1 MVRGIRRSLVLPLL
15 FCMAAGLFACGGK
28 AATIQEQVDPTAR
41 LIVLSAFEP
50 ELSTLVRHTE
60 VEGELQVNGRTV
72 IVGKLAGVEVALS
85 LSGVS
90 MVNAAMAAQAMLDTF
105 EARGVIFS
113 GIAGGVNPNLNIGDV
128 VIPARW
134 GQYQENVFAR
144 QMQDGWD
151 SRSGYGGFGNFGM
164 MFPQPVSLVQEGGT
178 PDKEEERF
186 WFEVDPGMLE
196 AAQRAAAGVTL
207 ERCLGIAPCLEQA
220 PSIVIGGN
228 GVSGPTFV
236 DNAEYRQ
243 YVWETFQADA
253 LDMESAAVAHVAYT
267 NNVPFIAFRSLS
279 DLAGGGAGAN
289 EMAAFFMLAAENAA
303 RTVEKFLE
311 EVAVEVQ
318 P

>member
-1 MVRGIRRSLVLPLL
+1 MKQYIWRSLLL
-15 FCMAAGLFACGGK
+15 LLCMAVSLSACRGK
-28 AATIQEQVDPTAR
+28 PGIIQPQVDPTAR

-50 ELSTLVRHTE
+50 ELSALVKQTE
-60 VEGELQVNGRTV
+60 IAGEFLVNGRAV

-90 MVNAAMAAQAMLDTF
+90 MVNAAMATQALLDAF
-105 EARGVIFS
+105 EAKGVIFS
-113 GIAGGVNPNLNIGDV
+113 GIAGGVNPNLRIGDV

-144 QMQDGWD
+144 EMPGGWD
-151 SRSGYGGFGNFGM
+151 SRSAQPDFGNFGM
-164 MFPQPVSLVQEGGT
+164 MFPQPVSLVREGGT
-178 PDKEEERF
+178 PDDEEERF
-186 WFEVDPGMLE
+186 WFDVDPGMLE
-196 AAQRAAAGVTL
+196 TAQRTVDSIVL
-207 ERCLGIAPCLEQA
+207 ERCFGGMAPCLEQA
-220 PSIVIGGN
+220 PKIVIGGN

-279 DLAGGGAGAN
+279 DLAGGGPGEN
-289 EMAAFFMLAAENAA
+289 EMAAFFMLAAQNAA
-303 RTVEKFLE
+303 TTVERFLKEMVVE
-311 EVAVEVQ
+311 EH